1 MAIKAKISDSTTGPA
16 QVSVTVPAQVQVDI
30 NNTDDLSEGSTN
42 LYYTEAKAT
51 ASIVNQLQDIQSTGL
66 ATLLNGDINISPHG
80 TGNVNITSNV
90 QLTGAGKNIIFE
102 GDTADSFETTLTVTD
117 PTTDRIIT
125 LPNATDTLVGKATT
139 DTLTNKTLTTP
150 IITEI
155 DSGSTITLD
164 AETDIVLD
172 ARGGDIYFKD
182 NGTTFGSVT
191 NAGGNLTIKNGATTA
206 LTFSGANTT
215 VVGNLTVD
223 GTTTFTG
230 GSITLGDAATDT
242 IAFTGTITGNLVFE
256 GSTVDSFE
264 TTLAPGNPTGDITLS
279 LPSTATDTLVAK
291 NTTDTL
297 TNKTLTTPTINT
309 INATTFTVNASA
321 DIVLDADGADI
332 KLKDSGTNFGRF
344 TNSGGELVIKS
355 GSSATTAATFSGA
368 NTTLAGTV
376 NSGAITST
384 GIVTGSFFV
393 ATSGSIIFEGTTDD
407 SFETTLQVVDPD
419 VDRTILLP
427 NASDTLIGKATT
439 DTLTNKTLTTPVI
452 AEIDSGSTI
461 TLDATTDIV
470 LDADGGDVFFKDGG
484 TTFGSATNTSGNLIL
499 KSGTTTAATF
509 SGANITLAGTVGSG
523 AITSTGI
530 ITGSFFV
537 ATSGSVIF
545 EGTTDDSFETTLQV
559 VDPDVDR
566 TLLLPNASDTL
577 IGKATTDTLTNK
589 SIDLGTNTL
598 TGSVAEFNAAL
609 QSESFTTLT
618 GSETLTNKILTSP
631 VINTPT
637 VGTSLTLLTAG
648 TIIFEGATAD
658 SFETTLTV
666 TDPTVDRTL
675 TLPNAT
681 DTLIGKATTDTLTNK
696 TLTSPVLNTSVSG
709 TAFLDEDNMASNSAT
724 KLASQQ
730 SIKAYV
736 DTVMLTEDT
745 LAEMNDTNI
754 TSPAD
759 ASLLLYDT
767 GTSTWRD
774 GAMSG
779 DATIGDTGAITFT
792 TVNSNVGQFGSAT
805 AIPVVTV
812 NAKGLVTAVAT
823 SSITTSL
830 TIGADTGSNDAVALA
845 SDVLDISGGTN
856 ITTTVS
862 NNDISV
868 ALDASPSITNLTL
881 AGTVI
886 FEGASA
892 DSFETTLTVEDP
904 TADRTITLPNES
916 FKIASFENMVVANG
930 DNSTVN
936 FTVATGYHLNQFLV
950 TLNGVIQEPTADF
963 TYSGATLTMGTA
975 PITGDRLT
983 IRY

>member
-1 MAIKAKISDSTTGPA
+1 MAIKAKISDSTSGPS

-42 LYYTEAKAT
+42 LYYTEARANED
-51 ASIVNQLQDIQSTGL
+51 IVSQLQDIQSTGL
-66 ATLLNGDINISPHG
+66 ATLLNGDINISPDG
-80 TGNVNITSNV
+80 TGNVNITSNIL
-90 QLTGAGKNIIFE
+90 LTGAGKNIVFE

-117 PTTDRIIT
+117 PTADRTIT

-332 KLKDSGTNFGRF
+332 KLKDGGTNFGRF

-393 ATSGSIIFEGTTDD
+393 ATSGSVIFEGTTDD

-419 VDRTILLP
+419 VDRTI
-427 NASDTLIGKATT
+427 
-439 DTLTNKTLTTPVI
+439 
-452 AEIDSGSTI
+452 
-461 TLDATTDIV
+461 
-470 LDADGGDVFFKDGG
+470 
-484 TTFGSATNTSGNLIL
+484 
-499 KSGTTTAATF
+499 
-509 SGANITLAGTVGSG
+509 
-523 AITSTGI
+523 
-530 ITGSFFV
+530 
-537 ATSGSVIF
+537 
-545 EGTTDDSFETTLQV
+545 
-559 VDPDVDR
+559 
-566 TLLLPNASDTL
+566 LLPNASDTL

-666 TDPTVDRTL
+666 TDPTVDRIL

-724 KLASQQ
+724 KLASQK

-845 SDVLDISGGTN
+845 NDVLDISGGSN

-868 ALDASPSITNLTL
+868 ALDPSPVITTI
-881 AGTVI
+881 V
-886 FEGASA
+886 FEGATA
-892 DSFETTLTVEDP
+892 DSFETTLTVVDP

-963 TYSGATLTMGTA
+963 TYSGSTLTMGAA

>member
-1 MAIKAKISDSTTGPA
+1 MAIKAKISDSTSGPS

-42 LYYTEAKAT
+42 LYYTEARANED
-51 ASIVNQLQDIQSTGL
+51 IVSQLQDIQSTGL
-66 ATLLNGDINISPHG
+66 ATLLNGDINISPDG
-80 TGNVNITSNV
+80 TGNVNITSNIL
-90 QLTGAGKNIIFE
+90 LTGAGKNIVFE

-117 PTTDRIIT
+117 PTADRTIT

-332 KLKDSGTNFGRF
+332 KLKDGGTNFGRF

-393 ATSGSIIFEGTTDD
+393 ATSGSVIFEGTTDD

-439 DTLTNKTLTTPVI
+439 DTLTNK
-452 AEIDSGSTI
+452 
-461 TLDATTDIV
+461 
-470 LDADGGDVFFKDGG
+470 
-484 TTFGSATNTSGNLIL
+484 
-499 KSGTTTAATF
+499 
-509 SGANITLAGTVGSG
+509 
-523 AITSTGI
+523 
-530 ITGSFFV
+530 
-537 ATSGSVIF
+537 
-545 EGTTDDSFETTLQV
+545 
-559 VDPDVDR
+559 
-566 TLLLPNASDTL
+566 
-577 IGKATTDTLTNK
+577 
-589 SIDLGTNTL
+589 SIDLGTNTV

-724 KLASQQ
+724 KLASQK

-845 SDVLDISGGTN
+845 NDVLDISGGSN

-868 ALDASPSITNLTL
+868 ALDPSPVITTI
-881 AGTVI
+881 V
-886 FEGASA
+886 FEGATA
-892 DSFETTLTVEDP
+892 DSFETTLTVVDP

>member
-1 MAIKAKISDSTTGPA
+1 MAIKAKISDSTSGPS

-42 LYYTEAKAT
+42 LYYTEARANED
-51 ASIVNQLQDIQSTGL
+51 IVSQLQDIQSTGL
-66 ATLLNGDINISPHG
+66 ATLLNGDINISPDG
-80 TGNVNITSNV
+80 TGNVNITSNIL
-90 QLTGAGKNIIFE
+90 LTGAGKNIVFE

-117 PTTDRIIT
+117 PTADRTIT

-439 DTLTNKTLTTPVI
+439 DTLTNK
-452 AEIDSGSTI
+452 
-461 TLDATTDIV
+461 
-470 LDADGGDVFFKDGG
+470 
-484 TTFGSATNTSGNLIL
+484 
-499 KSGTTTAATF
+499 
-509 SGANITLAGTVGSG
+509 
-523 AITSTGI
+523 
-530 ITGSFFV
+530 
-537 ATSGSVIF
+537 
-545 EGTTDDSFETTLQV
+545 
-559 VDPDVDR
+559 
-566 TLLLPNASDTL
+566 
-577 IGKATTDTLTNK
+577 
-589 SIDLGTNTL
+589 SIDLGTNTV

-724 KLASQQ
+724 KLASQK

-845 SDVLDISGGTN
+845 NDVLDISGGSN

-868 ALDASPSITNLTL
+868 ALDPSPVITTI
-881 AGTVI
+881 V
-886 FEGASA
+886 FEGATA
-892 DSFETTLTVEDP
+892 DSFETTLTVVDP

-963 TYSGATLTMGTA
+963 TYSGSTLTMGAA

>member
-1 MAIKAKISDSTTGPA
+1 MAIKAKISDSTSGPS

-66 ATLLNGDINISPHG
+66 ATLLNGDINISPDG
-80 TGNVNITSNV
+80 TGNVNITSNIL
-90 QLTGAGKNIIFE
+90 LTGAGKNIVFE

-117 PTTDRIIT
+117 PTADRTIT

-332 KLKDSGTNFGRF
+332 KLKDGGTNFGRF

-419 VDRTILLP
+419 VDRTI
-427 NASDTLIGKATT
+427 
-439 DTLTNKTLTTPVI
+439 
-452 AEIDSGSTI
+452 
-461 TLDATTDIV
+461 
-470 LDADGGDVFFKDGG
+470 
-484 TTFGSATNTSGNLIL
+484 
-499 KSGTTTAATF
+499 
-509 SGANITLAGTVGSG
+509 
-523 AITSTGI
+523 
-530 ITGSFFV
+530 
-537 ATSGSVIF
+537 
-545 EGTTDDSFETTLQV
+545 
-559 VDPDVDR
+559 
-566 TLLLPNASDTL
+566 LLPNASDTL

-724 KLASQQ
+724 KLASQK

-845 SDVLDISGGTN
+845 NDVLDISGGSN

-868 ALDASPSITNLTL
+868 ALDPSPVITTI
-881 AGTVI
+881 V
-886 FEGASA
+886 FEGATA
-892 DSFETTLTVEDP
+892 DSFETTLTVVDP

>member
-16 QVSVTVPAQVQVDI
+16 QVSVTVPAQVR
-30 NNTDDLSEGSTN
+30 NTDDLSEGSTN
-42 LYYTEAKAT
+42 LYYTEAKAFED
-51 ASIVNQLQDIQSTGL
+51 IVNQLQDIQSTGL

-368 NTTLAGTV
+368 N
-376 NSGAITST
+376 
-384 GIVTGSFFV
+384 
-393 ATSGSIIFEGTTDD
+393 
-407 SFETTLQVVDPD
+407 
-419 VDRTILLP
+419 
-427 NASDTLIGKATT
+427 
-439 DTLTNKTLTTPVI
+439 
-452 AEIDSGSTI
+452 
-461 TLDATTDIV
+461 
-470 LDADGGDVFFKDGG
+470 
-484 TTFGSATNTSGNLIL
+484 
-499 KSGTTTAATF
+499 
-509 SGANITLAGTVGSG
+509 ITLAGTVGSG

-589 SIDLGTNTL
+589 TL
-598 TGSVAEFNAAL
+598 TTPVIAEIDSGSTITLDATTDIVLDADGADIILKDGGTTFGGLSQVGGELVIKSGSSSTTALTFAGASATLAGNLTVTGTTTFNGGTITLGDAATDTIAFGGTITGNL
-609 QSESFTTLT
+609 VFEGSTADSFETTLT
-618 GSETLTNKILTSP
+618 PGNPTSDITLSLPSTATDILVARNTTDTLTNKTLTSP
-631 VINTPT
+631 TINT
-637 VGTSLTLLTAG
+637 GTISLGANLTMG
-648 TIIFEGATAD
+648 GYNIIFEGATAD

-666 TDPTVDRTL
+666 EDPTV
-675 TLPNAT
+675 
-681 DTLIGKATTDTLTNK
+681 
-696 TLTSPVLNTSVSG
+696 
-709 TAFLDEDNMASNSAT
+709 
-724 KLASQQ
+724 
-730 SIKAYV
+730 
-736 DTVMLTEDT
+736 
-745 LAEMNDTNI
+745 
-754 TSPAD
+754 
-759 ASLLLYDT
+759 
-767 GTSTWRD
+767 
-774 GAMSG
+774 
-779 DATIGDTGAITFT
+779 
-792 TVNSNVGQFGSAT
+792 
-805 AIPVVTV
+805 
-812 NAKGLVTAVAT
+812 
-823 SSITTSL
+823 
-830 TIGADTGSNDAVALA
+830 
-845 SDVLDISGGTN
+845 
-856 ITTTVS
+856 
-862 NNDISV
+862 
-868 ALDASPSITNLTL
+868 
-881 AGTVI
+881 
-886 FEGASA
+886 
-892 DSFETTLTVEDP
+892 
-904 TADRTITLPNES
+904 DRTITLPNES

-936 FTVATGYHLNQFLV
+936 FTVGTGYNINQLLV
-950 TLNGVIQEPTADF
+950 VLNGVIQEPTADF
-963 TYSGATLTMGTA
+963 TYSGSTLTMGA
-975 PITGDRLT
+975 PPITGDRLT

>member
-1 MAIKAKISDSTTGPA
+1 MAIKAKISDSTSGPS

-66 ATLLNGDINISPHG
+66 ATLLNGDINISPDG
-80 TGNVNITSNV
+80 TGNVNITSNIL
-90 QLTGAGKNIIFE
+90 LTGAGKNIVFE

-117 PTTDRIIT
+117 PTADRTIT

-332 KLKDSGTNFGRF
+332 KLKDGGTNFGRF

-393 ATSGSIIFEGTTDD
+393 ATSGSVIFEGTTDD

-419 VDRTILLP
+419 VDRTI
-427 NASDTLIGKATT
+427 
-439 DTLTNKTLTTPVI
+439 
-452 AEIDSGSTI
+452 
-461 TLDATTDIV
+461 
-470 LDADGGDVFFKDGG
+470 
-484 TTFGSATNTSGNLIL
+484 
-499 KSGTTTAATF
+499 
-509 SGANITLAGTVGSG
+509 
-523 AITSTGI
+523 
-530 ITGSFFV
+530 
-537 ATSGSVIF
+537 
-545 EGTTDDSFETTLQV
+545 
-559 VDPDVDR
+559 
-566 TLLLPNASDTL
+566 LLPNASDTL

-724 KLASQQ
+724 KLASQK

-845 SDVLDISGGTN
+845 NDVLDISGGSN

-868 ALDASPSITNLTL
+868 ALDPSPVITTI
-881 AGTVI
+881 V
-886 FEGASA
+886 FEGATA
-892 DSFETTLTVEDP
+892 DSFETTLTVVDP

>member
-1 MAIKAKISDSTTGPA
+1 MAIKAKISDSTSGPS

-42 LYYTEAKAT
+42 LYYTEARANED
-51 ASIVNQLQDIQSTGL
+51 IVSQLQDIQSTGL
-66 ATLLNGDINISPHG
+66 ATLLNGDINISPDG
-80 TGNVNITSNV
+80 TGNVNITSNIL
-90 QLTGAGKNIIFE
+90 LTGAGKNIVFE

-117 PTTDRIIT
+117 PTADRTIT

-332 KLKDSGTNFGRF
+332 KLKDGGTNFGRF

-419 VDRTILLP
+419 VDRTI
-427 NASDTLIGKATT
+427 
-439 DTLTNKTLTTPVI
+439 
-452 AEIDSGSTI
+452 
-461 TLDATTDIV
+461 
-470 LDADGGDVFFKDGG
+470 
-484 TTFGSATNTSGNLIL
+484 
-499 KSGTTTAATF
+499 
-509 SGANITLAGTVGSG
+509 
-523 AITSTGI
+523 
-530 ITGSFFV
+530 
-537 ATSGSVIF
+537 
-545 EGTTDDSFETTLQV
+545 
-559 VDPDVDR
+559 
-566 TLLLPNASDTL
+566 LLPNASDTL

-724 KLASQQ
+724 KLASQK

-845 SDVLDISGGTN
+845 NDVLDISGGSN

-868 ALDASPSITNLTL
+868 ALDPSPVITTI
-881 AGTVI
+881 V
-886 FEGASA
+886 FEGATA
-892 DSFETTLTVEDP
+892 DSFETTLTVVDP

-963 TYSGATLTMGTA
+963 TYSGSTLTMGAA

>member
-1 MAIKAKISDSTTGPA
+1 MAIKAKISDSTSGPS

-42 LYYTEAKAT
+42 LYYTEARANED
-51 ASIVNQLQDIQSTGL
+51 IVSQLQDIQSTGL
-66 ATLLNGDINISPHG
+66 ATLLNGDINISPDG
-80 TGNVNITSNV
+80 TGNVNITSNIL
-90 QLTGAGKNIIFE
+90 LTGAGKNIVFE

-117 PTTDRIIT
+117 PTADRTIT

-321 DIVLDADGADI
+321 DIVLDADGADVI
-332 KLKDSGTNFGRF
+332 LKDDGTNFGRF

-439 DTLTNKTLTTPVI
+439 DTLTNK
-452 AEIDSGSTI
+452 
-461 TLDATTDIV
+461 
-470 LDADGGDVFFKDGG
+470 
-484 TTFGSATNTSGNLIL
+484 
-499 KSGTTTAATF
+499 
-509 SGANITLAGTVGSG
+509 
-523 AITSTGI
+523 
-530 ITGSFFV
+530 
-537 ATSGSVIF
+537 
-545 EGTTDDSFETTLQV
+545 
-559 VDPDVDR
+559 
-566 TLLLPNASDTL
+566 
-577 IGKATTDTLTNK
+577 
-589 SIDLGTNTL
+589 SIDLGTNTV

-724 KLASQQ
+724 KLASQK

-845 SDVLDISGGTN
+845 NDVLDISGGSN

-868 ALDASPSITNLTL
+868 ALDPSPVITTI
-881 AGTVI
+881 V
-886 FEGASA
+886 FEGATA
-892 DSFETTLTVEDP
+892 DSFETTLTVVDP

>member
-16 QVSVTVPAQVQVDI
+16 QVSVTVPAQVR
-30 NNTDDLSEGSTN
+30 NTDDLSEGNTN
-42 LYYTEAKAT
+42 LYYTEAKVFED
-51 ASIVNQLQDIQSTGL
+51 IVSQLQDIQSTGL

-102 GDTADSFETTLTVTD
+102 GDTADSFEITLTVTD
-117 PTTDRIIT
+117 PTADRTIT

-332 KLKDSGTNFGRF
+332 KLKDGGTNFGRF

-393 ATSGSIIFEGTTDD
+393 ATSGSVIFEGTTDD

-439 DTLTNKTLTTPVI
+439 DTLTNK
-452 AEIDSGSTI
+452 
-461 TLDATTDIV
+461 
-470 LDADGGDVFFKDGG
+470 
-484 TTFGSATNTSGNLIL
+484 
-499 KSGTTTAATF
+499 
-509 SGANITLAGTVGSG
+509 
-523 AITSTGI
+523 
-530 ITGSFFV
+530 
-537 ATSGSVIF
+537 
-545 EGTTDDSFETTLQV
+545 
-559 VDPDVDR
+559 
-566 TLLLPNASDTL
+566 
-577 IGKATTDTLTNK
+577 
-589 SIDLGTNTL
+589 SIDLGTNTV

-618 GSETLTNKILTSP
+618 GSETLTNKTLTSP

-724 KLASQQ
+724 KLASQK

-845 SDVLDISGGTN
+845 NDVLDISGGSN

-868 ALDASPSITNLTL
+868 ALDPSPVITTI
-881 AGTVI
+881 V
-886 FEGASA
+886 FEGATA
-892 DSFETTLTVEDP
+892 DSFETTLTVVDP

>member
-1 MAIKAKISDSTTGPA
+1 MVTRIKSSNITDGSITNADLATDIAISTTGN
-16 QVSVTVPAQVQVDI
+16 VTLGQ
-30 NNTDDLSEGSTN
+30 
-42 LYYTEAKAT
+42 
-51 ASIVNQLQDIQSTGL
+51 
-66 ATLLNGDINISPHG
+66 
-80 TGNVNITSNV
+80 
-90 QLTGAGKNIIFE
+90 NIIFE
-102 GDTADSFETTLTVTD
+102 GSTVDSFETTLTTVN
-117 PTTDRIIT
+117 PTADRTVSI
-125 LPNATDTLVGKATT
+125 PNATDTLVGKATT

-150 IITEI
+150 
-155 DSGSTITLD
+155 TIT
-164 AETDIVLD
+164 TPIVNTGISLKNAAASAGYAD
-172 ARGGDIYFKD
+172 FYEDSD
-182 NGTTFGSVT
+182 NGSNYVRVIGPASTATVT
-191 NAGGNLTIKNGATTA
+191 LT
-206 LTFSGANTT
+206 LP
-215 VVGNLTVD
+215 
-223 GTTTFTG
+223 
-230 GSITLGDAATDT
+230 AATDT
-242 IAFTGTITGNLVFE
+242 V
-256 GSTVDSFE
+256 
-264 TTLAPGNPTGDITLS
+264 
-279 LPSTATDTLVAK
+279 
-291 NTTDTL
+291 
-297 TNKTLTTPTINT
+297 
-309 INATTFTVNASA
+309 
-321 DIVLDADGADI
+321 
-332 KLKDSGTNFGRF
+332 
-344 TNSGGELVIKS
+344 
-355 GSSATTAATFSGA
+355 
-368 NTTLAGTV
+368 
-376 NSGAITST
+376 
-384 GIVTGSFFV
+384 
-393 ATSGSIIFEGTTDD
+393 
-407 SFETTLQVVDPD
+407 
-419 VDRTILLP
+419 
-427 NASDTLIGKATT
+427 
-439 DTLTNKTLTTPVI
+439 
-452 AEIDSGSTI
+452 
-461 TLDATTDIV
+461 
-470 LDADGGDVFFKDGG
+470 
-484 TTFGSATNTSGNLIL
+484 
-499 KSGTTTAATF
+499 
-509 SGANITLAGTVGSG
+509 
-523 AITSTGI
+523 
-530 ITGSFFV
+530 
-537 ATSGSVIF
+537 
-545 EGTTDDSFETTLQV
+545 
-559 VDPDVDR
+559 
-566 TLLLPNASDTL
+566 

-589 SIDLGTNTL
+589 SIDLGTNTV

-724 KLASQQ
+724 KLASQK

-845 SDVLDISGGTN
+845 NDVLDISGGSN

-868 ALDASPSITNLTL
+868 ALDPSPVITTI
-881 AGTVI
+881 V
-886 FEGASA
+886 FEGATA
-892 DSFETTLTVEDP
+892 DSFETTLTVVDP

-963 TYSGATLTMGTA
+963 TYSGSTLTMGAA

>member
-1 MAIKAKISDSTTGPA
+1 MAIKAKISDSTSGPS

-42 LYYTEAKAT
+42 LYYTEARANED
-51 ASIVNQLQDIQSTGL
+51 IVSQLQDIQSTGL
-66 ATLLNGDINISPHG
+66 ATLLNGDINISPDG
-80 TGNVNITSNV
+80 TGNVNITSNIL
-90 QLTGAGKNIIFE
+90 LTGAGKNIVFE

-117 PTTDRIIT
+117 PTADRTIT

-332 KLKDSGTNFGRF
+332 KLKDGGTNFGRF

-393 ATSGSIIFEGTTDD
+393 ATSGSVIFEGTTDD

-439 DTLTNKTLTTPVI
+439 DTLTNK
-452 AEIDSGSTI
+452 
-461 TLDATTDIV
+461 
-470 LDADGGDVFFKDGG
+470 
-484 TTFGSATNTSGNLIL
+484 
-499 KSGTTTAATF
+499 
-509 SGANITLAGTVGSG
+509 
-523 AITSTGI
+523 
-530 ITGSFFV
+530 
-537 ATSGSVIF
+537 
-545 EGTTDDSFETTLQV
+545 
-559 VDPDVDR
+559 
-566 TLLLPNASDTL
+566 
-577 IGKATTDTLTNK
+577 
-589 SIDLGTNTL
+589 SIDLGTNTV

-724 KLASQQ
+724 KLASQK

-845 SDVLDISGGTN
+845 NDVLDISGGSN

-868 ALDASPSITNLTL
+868 ALDPSPVITTI
-881 AGTVI
+881 V
-886 FEGASA
+886 FEGATA
-892 DSFETTLTVEDP
+892 DSFETTLTVVDP

-963 TYSGATLTMGTA
+963 TYSGSTLTMGAA

>member
-1 MAIKAKISDSTTGPA
+1 MAIKAKISDSTSGPS

-42 LYYTEAKAT
+42 LYYTEARANED
-51 ASIVNQLQDIQSTGL
+51 IVSQLQDIQSTGL
-66 ATLLNGDINISPHG
+66 ATLLNGDINISPDG
-80 TGNVNITSNV
+80 TGNVNITSNIL
-90 QLTGAGKNIIFE
+90 LTGAGKNIVFE

-117 PTTDRIIT
+117 PTADRTIT

-332 KLKDSGTNFGRF
+332 KLKDGGTNFGRF

-419 VDRTILLP
+419 VDRTI
-427 NASDTLIGKATT
+427 
-439 DTLTNKTLTTPVI
+439 
-452 AEIDSGSTI
+452 
-461 TLDATTDIV
+461 
-470 LDADGGDVFFKDGG
+470 
-484 TTFGSATNTSGNLIL
+484 
-499 KSGTTTAATF
+499 
-509 SGANITLAGTVGSG
+509 
-523 AITSTGI
+523 
-530 ITGSFFV
+530 
-537 ATSGSVIF
+537 
-545 EGTTDDSFETTLQV
+545 
-559 VDPDVDR
+559 
-566 TLLLPNASDTL
+566 LLPNASDTL

-724 KLASQQ
+724 KLASQK

-845 SDVLDISGGTN
+845 NDVLDISGGSN

-868 ALDASPSITNLTL
+868 ALDPSPVITTI
-881 AGTVI
+881 V
-886 FEGASA
+886 FEGATA
-892 DSFETTLTVEDP
+892 DSFETTLTVVDP

>member
-1 MAIKAKISDSTTGPA
+1 MAIKAKISDSTSGPS

-42 LYYTEAKAT
+42 LYYTEARANED
-51 ASIVNQLQDIQSTGL
+51 IVSQLQDIQSTGL
-66 ATLLNGDINISPHG
+66 ATLLNGDINISPDG
-80 TGNVNITSNV
+80 TGNVNITSNIL
-90 QLTGAGKNIIFE
+90 LTGAGKNIVFE

-117 PTTDRIIT
+117 PTADRTIT

-332 KLKDSGTNFGRF
+332 KLKDGGTNFGRF

-439 DTLTNKTLTTPVI
+439 DTLTNK
-452 AEIDSGSTI
+452 
-461 TLDATTDIV
+461 
-470 LDADGGDVFFKDGG
+470 
-484 TTFGSATNTSGNLIL
+484 
-499 KSGTTTAATF
+499 
-509 SGANITLAGTVGSG
+509 
-523 AITSTGI
+523 
-530 ITGSFFV
+530 
-537 ATSGSVIF
+537 
-545 EGTTDDSFETTLQV
+545 
-559 VDPDVDR
+559 
-566 TLLLPNASDTL
+566 
-577 IGKATTDTLTNK
+577 

-598 TGSVAEFNAAL
+598 AGSVAEFNAAL

-724 KLASQQ
+724 KLASQK

-845 SDVLDISGGTN
+845 NDVLDISGGSN

-868 ALDASPSITNLTL
+868 ALDPSPVITTI
-881 AGTVI
+881 V
-886 FEGASA
+886 FEGATA
-892 DSFETTLTVEDP
+892 DSFETTLTVVDP

-936 FTVATGYHLNQFLV
+936 FTVATGYHLNQFFFSFY
-950 TLNGVIQEPTADF
+950 GVIQEPTADF
-963 TYSGATLTMGTA
+963 TYSGSTLTMGAA

>member
-1 MAIKAKISDSTTGPA
+1 MAIKAKISDSTSGPS

-42 LYYTEAKAT
+42 LYYTEARANED
-51 ASIVNQLQDIQSTGL
+51 IVSQLQDIQSTGL

-102 GDTADSFETTLTVTD
+102 GDTADSFEITLTVTD
-117 PTTDRIIT
+117 PTADRTIT

-332 KLKDSGTNFGRF
+332 KLKDGGTNFGRF

-393 ATSGSIIFEGTTDD
+393 ATSGSVIFEGTTDD

-439 DTLTNKTLTTPVI
+439 DTLTNK
-452 AEIDSGSTI
+452 
-461 TLDATTDIV
+461 
-470 LDADGGDVFFKDGG
+470 
-484 TTFGSATNTSGNLIL
+484 
-499 KSGTTTAATF
+499 
-509 SGANITLAGTVGSG
+509 
-523 AITSTGI
+523 
-530 ITGSFFV
+530 
-537 ATSGSVIF
+537 
-545 EGTTDDSFETTLQV
+545 
-559 VDPDVDR
+559 
-566 TLLLPNASDTL
+566 
-577 IGKATTDTLTNK
+577 
-589 SIDLGTNTL
+589 SIDLGTNTV

-724 KLASQQ
+724 KLASQK

-845 SDVLDISGGTN
+845 NDVLDISGGSN

-868 ALDASPSITNLTL
+868 ALDPSPVITTI
-881 AGTVI
+881 V
-886 FEGASA
+886 FEGATA
-892 DSFETTLTVEDP
+892 DSFETTLTVVDP

>member
-1 MAIKAKISDSTTGPA
+1 MAIKAKISDSTSGPS

-42 LYYTEAKAT
+42 LYYTEARANED
-51 ASIVNQLQDIQSTGL
+51 IVSQLQDIQSTGL
-66 ATLLNGDINISPHG
+66 ATLLNGDINISPDG
-80 TGNVNITSNV
+80 TGNVNITSNIL
-90 QLTGAGKNIIFE
+90 LTGAGKNIVFE

-117 PTTDRIIT
+117 PTADRTIT

-155 DSGSTITLD
+155 DSGSSITLD

-332 KLKDSGTNFGRF
+332 KLKDGGTNFGRF

-393 ATSGSIIFEGTTDD
+393 ATSGSVIFEGTTDD

-419 VDRTILLP
+419 VDRTI
-427 NASDTLIGKATT
+427 
-439 DTLTNKTLTTPVI
+439 
-452 AEIDSGSTI
+452 
-461 TLDATTDIV
+461 
-470 LDADGGDVFFKDGG
+470 
-484 TTFGSATNTSGNLIL
+484 
-499 KSGTTTAATF
+499 
-509 SGANITLAGTVGSG
+509 
-523 AITSTGI
+523 
-530 ITGSFFV
+530 
-537 ATSGSVIF
+537 
-545 EGTTDDSFETTLQV
+545 
-559 VDPDVDR
+559 
-566 TLLLPNASDTL
+566 LLPNASDTL

-696 TLTSPVLNTSVSG
+696 TLASPVLNTSVSG

-724 KLASQQ
+724 KLASQK

-845 SDVLDISGGTN
+845 NDVLDISGGSN

-868 ALDASPSITNLTL
+868 ALDPSPVITTI
-881 AGTVI
+881 V
-886 FEGASA
+886 FEGATA
-892 DSFETTLTVEDP
+892 DSFETTLTVVDP

-963 TYSGATLTMGTA
+963 TYSGSTLTMGAA

>member
-1 MAIKAKISDSTTGPA
+1 MAIKAKISDSTSGPS

-42 LYYTEAKAT
+42 LYYTEARANED
-51 ASIVNQLQDIQSTGL
+51 IVSQLQDIQSTGL
-66 ATLLNGDINISPHG
+66 ATLLNGDINISPDG
-80 TGNVNITSNV
+80 TGNVNITSNIL
-90 QLTGAGKNIIFE
+90 LTGAGKNIVFE

-117 PTTDRIIT
+117 PTADRTIT

-332 KLKDSGTNFGRF
+332 KLKDGGTNFGRF

-439 DTLTNKTLTTPVI
+439 DTLTNK
-452 AEIDSGSTI
+452 
-461 TLDATTDIV
+461 
-470 LDADGGDVFFKDGG
+470 
-484 TTFGSATNTSGNLIL
+484 
-499 KSGTTTAATF
+499 
-509 SGANITLAGTVGSG
+509 
-523 AITSTGI
+523 
-530 ITGSFFV
+530 
-537 ATSGSVIF
+537 
-545 EGTTDDSFETTLQV
+545 
-559 VDPDVDR
+559 
-566 TLLLPNASDTL
+566 
-577 IGKATTDTLTNK
+577 

-666 TDPTVDRTL
+666 TDPTVDRIL

-724 KLASQQ
+724 KLASQK

-845 SDVLDISGGTN
+845 NDVLDISGGSN

-868 ALDASPSITNLTL
+868 ALDPSPVITTI
-881 AGTVI
+881 V
-886 FEGASA
+886 FEGATA
-892 DSFETTLTVEDP
+892 DSFETTLTVVDP

>member
-1 MAIKAKISDSTTGPA
+1 MAIKAKISDSTSGPS

-42 LYYTEAKAT
+42 LYYTEARANED
-51 ASIVNQLQDIQSTGL
+51 IVSQLQDIQSTGL
-66 ATLLNGDINISPHG
+66 ATLLNGDINISPDG
-80 TGNVNITSNV
+80 TGNVNITSNIL
-90 QLTGAGKNIIFE
+90 LTGAGKNIVFE

-117 PTTDRIIT
+117 PTADRTIT

-332 KLKDSGTNFGRF
+332 KLKDGGTNFGRF

-393 ATSGSIIFEGTTDD
+393 ATSGSVIFEGTTDD

-419 VDRTILLP
+419 VDRTI
-427 NASDTLIGKATT
+427 
-439 DTLTNKTLTTPVI
+439 
-452 AEIDSGSTI
+452 
-461 TLDATTDIV
+461 
-470 LDADGGDVFFKDGG
+470 
-484 TTFGSATNTSGNLIL
+484 
-499 KSGTTTAATF
+499 
-509 SGANITLAGTVGSG
+509 
-523 AITSTGI
+523 
-530 ITGSFFV
+530 
-537 ATSGSVIF
+537 
-545 EGTTDDSFETTLQV
+545 
-559 VDPDVDR
+559 
-566 TLLLPNASDTL
+566 LLPNASDTL

-724 KLASQQ
+724 KLASQK

-845 SDVLDISGGTN
+845 NDVLDISGGSN

-868 ALDASPSITNLTL
+868 ALDPSPVITTI
-881 AGTVI
+881 V
-886 FEGASA
+886 FEGATA
-892 DSFETTLTVEDP
+892 DSFETTLTVVDP

>member
-1 MAIKAKISDSTTGPA
+1 MAIKAKISDSTSGPS

-66 ATLLNGDINISPHG
+66 ATLLNGDINISPDG
-80 TGNVNITSNV
+80 TGNVNITSNIL
-90 QLTGAGKNIIFE
+90 LTGAGKNIVFE

-117 PTTDRIIT
+117 PTADRTIT

-332 KLKDSGTNFGRF
+332 KLKDGGTNFGRF

-393 ATSGSIIFEGTTDD
+393 ATSGSVIFEGTTDD

-419 VDRTILLP
+419 VDRTI
-427 NASDTLIGKATT
+427 
-439 DTLTNKTLTTPVI
+439 
-452 AEIDSGSTI
+452 
-461 TLDATTDIV
+461 
-470 LDADGGDVFFKDGG
+470 
-484 TTFGSATNTSGNLIL
+484 
-499 KSGTTTAATF
+499 
-509 SGANITLAGTVGSG
+509 
-523 AITSTGI
+523 
-530 ITGSFFV
+530 
-537 ATSGSVIF
+537 
-545 EGTTDDSFETTLQV
+545 
-559 VDPDVDR
+559 
-566 TLLLPNASDTL
+566 LLPNASDTL

-724 KLASQQ
+724 KLASQK

-845 SDVLDISGGTN
+845 NDVLDISGGSN

-868 ALDASPSITNLTL
+868 ALDPSPVITTI
-881 AGTVI
+881 V
-886 FEGASA
+886 FEGATA
-892 DSFETTLTVEDP
+892 DSFETTLTVVDP

-963 TYSGATLTMGTA
+963 TYSGSTLTMGAA

>member
-1 MAIKAKISDSTTGPA
+1 MAIKAKISDSTSGPS

-42 LYYTEAKAT
+42 LYYTEARANED
-51 ASIVNQLQDIQSTGL
+51 IVSQLQDIQSTGL
-66 ATLLNGDINISPHG
+66 ATLLNGDINISPDG
-80 TGNVNITSNV
+80 TGNVNITSNIL
-90 QLTGAGKNIIFE
+90 LTGAGKNIVFE

-117 PTTDRIIT
+117 PTADRTIT

-332 KLKDSGTNFGRF
+332 KLKDGGTNFGRF

-439 DTLTNKTLTTPVI
+439 DTLTNK
-452 AEIDSGSTI
+452 
-461 TLDATTDIV
+461 
-470 LDADGGDVFFKDGG
+470 
-484 TTFGSATNTSGNLIL
+484 
-499 KSGTTTAATF
+499 
-509 SGANITLAGTVGSG
+509 
-523 AITSTGI
+523 
-530 ITGSFFV
+530 
-537 ATSGSVIF
+537 
-545 EGTTDDSFETTLQV
+545 
-559 VDPDVDR
+559 
-566 TLLLPNASDTL
+566 
-577 IGKATTDTLTNK
+577 
-589 SIDLGTNTL
+589 SIDLGTNTV

-724 KLASQQ
+724 KLASQK

-845 SDVLDISGGTN
+845 NDVLDISGGSN

-868 ALDASPSITNLTL
+868 ALDPSPVITTI
-881 AGTVI
+881 V
-886 FEGASA
+886 FEGATA
-892 DSFETTLTVEDP
+892 DSFETTLTVVDP

-963 TYSGATLTMGTA
+963 TYSGSTLTMGAA

>member
-1 MAIKAKISDSTTGPA
+1 MAIKAKISDSTSGPS

-42 LYYTEAKAT
+42 LYYTEARANED
-51 ASIVNQLQDIQSTGL
+51 IVSQLQDIQSTGL
-66 ATLLNGDINISPHG
+66 ATLLNGDINISPDG
-80 TGNVNITSNV
+80 TGNVNITSNIL
-90 QLTGAGKNIIFE
+90 LTGAGKNIVFE
-102 GDTADSFETTLTVTD
+102 GDTADLFETTLTVTD
-117 PTTDRIIT
+117 PTADRTIT

-332 KLKDSGTNFGRF
+332 KLKDGGTNFGRF

-439 DTLTNKTLTTPVI
+439 DTLTNK
-452 AEIDSGSTI
+452 
-461 TLDATTDIV
+461 
-470 LDADGGDVFFKDGG
+470 
-484 TTFGSATNTSGNLIL
+484 
-499 KSGTTTAATF
+499 
-509 SGANITLAGTVGSG
+509 
-523 AITSTGI
+523 
-530 ITGSFFV
+530 
-537 ATSGSVIF
+537 
-545 EGTTDDSFETTLQV
+545 
-559 VDPDVDR
+559 
-566 TLLLPNASDTL
+566 
-577 IGKATTDTLTNK
+577 
-589 SIDLGTNTL
+589 SIDLGTNTV

-618 GSETLTNKILTSP
+618 GSETLTNKTLTSP

-666 TDPTVDRTL
+666 TDPTVDRIL

-724 KLASQQ
+724 KLASQK

-845 SDVLDISGGTN
+845 NDVLDISGGSN

-868 ALDASPSITNLTL
+868 ALDPSPVITTI
-881 AGTVI
+881 V
-886 FEGASA
+886 FEGATA
-892 DSFETTLTVEDP
+892 DSFETTLTVVDP

>member
-1 MAIKAKISDSTTGPA
+1 MAIKAKISDSTSGPS

-42 LYYTEAKAT
+42 LYYTEARANED
-51 ASIVNQLQDIQSTGL
+51 IVSQLQDIQSTGL
-66 ATLLNGDINISPHG
+66 ATLLNGDINISPDG
-80 TGNVNITSNV
+80 TGNVNFTSNIL
-90 QLTGAGKNIIFE
+90 LTGAGKNIVFE

-117 PTTDRIIT
+117 PTADRTIT

-332 KLKDSGTNFGRF
+332 KLKDGGTNFGRF

-393 ATSGSIIFEGTTDD
+393 ATSGSVIFEGTTDD

-419 VDRTILLP
+419 VDRTI
-427 NASDTLIGKATT
+427 
-439 DTLTNKTLTTPVI
+439 
-452 AEIDSGSTI
+452 
-461 TLDATTDIV
+461 
-470 LDADGGDVFFKDGG
+470 
-484 TTFGSATNTSGNLIL
+484 
-499 KSGTTTAATF
+499 
-509 SGANITLAGTVGSG
+509 
-523 AITSTGI
+523 
-530 ITGSFFV
+530 
-537 ATSGSVIF
+537 
-545 EGTTDDSFETTLQV
+545 
-559 VDPDVDR
+559 
-566 TLLLPNASDTL
+566 LLPNASDTL

-666 TDPTVDRTL
+666 TDPTVDRIL

-724 KLASQQ
+724 KLASQK

-845 SDVLDISGGTN
+845 NDVLDISGGSN

-868 ALDASPSITNLTL
+868 ALDPSPVITTI
-881 AGTVI
+881 V
-886 FEGASA
+886 FEGATA
-892 DSFETTLTVEDP
+892 DSFETTLTVVDP

-963 TYSGATLTMGTA
+963 TYSGSTLTMGAA